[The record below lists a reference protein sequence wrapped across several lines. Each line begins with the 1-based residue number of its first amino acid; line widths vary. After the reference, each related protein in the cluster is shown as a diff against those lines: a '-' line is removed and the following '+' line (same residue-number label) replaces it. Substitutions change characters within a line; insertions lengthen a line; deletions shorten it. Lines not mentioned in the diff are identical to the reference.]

1 MVKEEINI
9 KELEEA
15 NKKFFAKIANIYDK
29 RLFNRIKN
37 YRIKKT
43 LEFAS
48 VRKNSKILDIGC
60 GTGSLL
66 YELSKDSSLELHG
79 IDLSK
84 EMIKIAKEKLK
95 NKALIKIGN
104 VNFLLRKYKIN
115 YFNYI
120 FIEDAF
126 HHLPNQEKL
135 IVEIKKL
142 LDKEG
147 KLIISD
153 LSFGKIGNIIF
164 HKLEPGNSKMY
175 TLKEYKEL
183 FEENKFKNIK
193 QEKFGLIS
201 VYTEGTK

>member
-1 MVKEEINI
+1 MKEKINI

-15 NKKFFAKIANIYDK
+15 NKKFFTKIAKIYDMRFLK
-29 RLFNRIKN
+29 KIKD

-43 LEFAS
+43 LIFAD

-66 YELSKDSSLELHG
+66 YELSKDNSLELHG

-95 NKALIKIGN
+95 NKALLKIGN

-115 YFNYI
+115 YFDYI

-135 IVEIKKL
+135 IVWIKRL
-142 LDKEG
+142 LNKEG
-147 KLIISD
+147 KLVICD
-153 LSFGKIGNIIF
+153 LNFGKIGNIIF

-175 TLKEYKEL
+175 TFKEYRKL
-183 FEENKFKNIK
+183 FEKNKFINIK

-201 VYTEGTK
+201 VYIEGNK